1 MVTIVGNT
9 VPHAHGRRCAT
20 QRKRRPTAKTGH
32 IVRGIPYV
40 SMAIVENSV
49 ESVETWDCLRTL
61 HRLLYVS

>member
-32 IVRGIPYV
+32 IVRGILYV
-40 SMAIVENSV
+40 SVANVDNSV